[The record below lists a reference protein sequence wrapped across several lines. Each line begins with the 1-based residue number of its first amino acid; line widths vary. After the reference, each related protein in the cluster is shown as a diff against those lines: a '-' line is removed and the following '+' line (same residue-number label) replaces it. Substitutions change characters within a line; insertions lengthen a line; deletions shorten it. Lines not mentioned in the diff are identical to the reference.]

1 MVKEAK
7 KVVRL
12 NRKAI
17 DALDEGTHKVDK
29 ITNLYAKKRGSG
41 GGFIYRYMKDGRSK
55 DIQLA
60 PLNSKLDEIRVLAEN
75 MNGLQRSGRNPREAL
90 QVDETS
96 RTVAIALKD
105 FLDTHEAGWRGE
117 KTRKHWENMFSRHA
131 APILQKSIAS
141 VKRDDILEILKPV
154 WIEKQETGRKM
165 LTRLQNLFDNEV
177 ARGNLDAN
185 PAEAR
190 LVQKLLPKQ
199 HKKSIPHPALNW
211 QDAPDYW
218 EQLSQRHTITSYCLR
233 LITLSSC
240 RSGEARKAEWEHID
254 FDENVWNI
262 PETKQNTAHK
272 VPLTKNIEEVLD
284 ALRSIRHS
292 PYLFPSPRNPE
303 VPISD
308 MSVLKEHRKI
318 DPNTDVHGL
327 RATFKTFALNNGHSD
342 EISELCLGHQV
353 GSRVRR
359 AYVRTEL
366 LDERRELLE
375 HWQKFLARAN

>member
-1 MVKEAK
+1 MVKKAK

-17 DALDEGTHKVDK
+17 DALDEGMHKVDK

-55 DIQLA
+55 DIQLG
-60 PLNSKLDEIRVLAEN
+60 PLNSKLDEIKVLAEN
-75 MNGLQRSGRNPREAL
+75 MHRLQRSGRNPREAL
-90 QVDETS
+90 QVEEAS
-96 RTVAIALKD
+96 RTVAMALKD

-190 LVQKLLPKQ
+190 LVKRLLPKQ
-199 HKKSIPHPALNW
+199 HKKSTPHPALKW
-211 QDAPDYW
+211 EDAPDYW
-218 EQLSQRHTITSYCLR
+218 EQLRQKNAMSSFCLR
-233 LITLSSC
+233 LIILSGC
-240 RSGEARKAEWEHID
+240 RSGEARNAKWED
-254 FDENVWNI
+254 FD
-262 PETKQNTAHK
+262 
-272 VPLTKNIEEVLD
+272 L
-284 ALRSIRHS
+284 
-292 PYLFPSPRNPE
+292 
-303 VPISD
+303 
-308 MSVLKEHRKI
+308 
-318 DPNTDVHGL
+318 
-327 RATFKTFALNNGHSD
+327 
-342 EISELCLGHQV
+342 
-353 GSRVRR
+353 
-359 AYVRTEL
+359 
-366 LDERRELLE
+366 
-375 HWQKFLARAN
+375 